1 VREGGRLLGP
11 RQGVVPRL
19 RGAVLRGVRAPGD
32 GLHAGGPQVPGL
44 HRPACGRVQ
53 AGRAG
58 ARLPRAAAAAQRGG
72 GGAGHEERTGVR
84 GQPAAGGRRVRQR
97 VKAVAGGARG
107 AAGVPVPAVQ
117 APAWVLLVRQGVRL
131 LGEGM

>member
-1 VREGGRLLGP
+1 MRERGRLLGP
-11 RQGVVPRL
+11 RQGVLPRL

-32 GLHAGGPQVPGL
+32 GLHAGGAQVPGL
-44 HRPACGRVQ
+44 HRPARGRGQ

-58 ARLPRAAAAAQRGG
+58 ARVARAAAPAQRRR
-72 GGAGHEERTGVR
+72 GGAGHEERARVR
-84 GQPAAGGRRVRQR
+84 REPAAGGGRVRQR

-107 AAGVPVPAVQ
+107 AAGVPVPAFQ
-117 APAWVLLVRQGVRL
+117 AQAWLLLVRQGVRL